1 MADRE
6 KTSVNDSANLDE
18 LSLQVLALLQVDGR
32 ISIREMS
39 KRLGVSPTTVG
50 ARYNQLLEDGVVQ
63 VVAAP
68 NLRKLGLDFHAVV
81 SARLK
86 PGCLDQAVAVLE
98 AKPEVTWIGLT
109 LSDHGVLFEV
119 VARNAQVFGERKDA
133 LFAELPGFIGAE
145 VNVIWDVRKLRYSM
159 LPIDVNGGSPAG
171 GPAAGESED
180 T

>member
-1 MADRE
+1 MN
-6 KTSVNDSANLDE
+6 TSANLDE
-18 LSLQVLALLQVDGR
+18 LSLQVLALLQADGR

-68 NLRKLGLDFHAVV
+68 NPRKLGLDFHAVI

-86 PGCLDQAVAVLE
+86 PGCLDEAVAVLE

-109 LSDHGVLFEV
+109 LSDHGILFEV
-119 VARNAQVFGERKDA
+119 VARNAQVFGEHKDA
-133 LFAELPGFIGAE
+133 LFADLPGFISAE

-159 LPIDVNGGSPAG
+159 LPIDMNGLQPAG
-171 GPAAGESED
+171 TAAAAGGED

>member
-1 MADRE
+1 MN
-6 KTSVNDSANLDE
+6 TVANLDE
-18 LSLQVLALLQVDGR
+18 LSLQVLALLQADGR

-68 NLRKLGLDFHAVV
+68 NPRKLGLDFHAVV
-81 SARLK
+81 DVRLR
-86 PGCLDQAVAVLE
+86 PGSLDAAVAVLE

-109 LSDHGVLFEV
+109 LSDHGILFEV

-133 LFAELPGFIGAE
+133 LFAELPGFVSAE

-159 LPIDVNGGSPAG
+159 LPFDVNGLAPNG
-171 GPAAGESED
+171 GQAADPSED
-180 T
+180 I